1 MPIKVFWQLAR
12 RIGLYNF
19 FSAVVIVSYRHVWT
33 CLDKSENIFRI
44 VPNHI
49 YRIWSHPKFYVVESD
64 FCCFRRQKYLIIFVR
79 NLVIP
84 AIVKY
89 TLDRLLALSY
99 NCSCTVVSC
108 SIIHDIIASDGRRND
123 DLLIFNA

>member
-1 MPIKVFWQLAR
+1 MLLNQIF
-12 RIGLYNF
+12 
-19 FSAVVIVSYRHVWT
+19 AVLEGKNT
-33 CLDKSENIFRI
+33 
-44 VPNHI
+44 
-49 YRIWSHPKFYVVESD
+49 
-64 FCCFRRQKYLIIFVR
+64 LIIFVR